1 MSVADTKLYEILG
14 VAPTATVDEIKKAYR
29 KLAVKC
35 HPDKNKSEE
44 AADQFKEITAAY
56 EILSDQEKREL
67 YDKYG
72 EEGLK
77 EGMGGFGMGDD
88 ILSQLFGRHPFF
100 GGGGGP
106 GRGRGGKPKGEDEV
120 QRYPISLEDLYNGKA
135 AKLSLE
141 RNILCTAC
149 EGTGAKKGVTPT
161 KCRGCNG
168 VGIRLM
174 QRRVGPGFV
183 TQYQTACDECQGRGQ
198 AYASKDQ
205 CTQCNGKRVAPEKKT
220 INLDIERGSPQ
231 HHKIILRGEADEA
244 PGTIAGDVVVVLD
257 QIKHELFQRDGDHLF
272 MEKEISLYEALCGF
286 SFTITHLD
294 KRELLVNSTP
304 GEIIKPGDLKVI
316 EGEGMPH
323 HKRPYEMGNLY
334 IKFSVVFPP
343 DGTIA
348 AGDQAALAKALK
360 HKPAA
365 ALKAGPNT
373 EVVKLK
379 RVGPQHS
386 FDTKNDSEEEDDDES
401 HGGGRPG
408 VQCAHQ

>member
-174 QRRVGPGFV
+174 QRRLGPGFV

-334 IKFSVVFPP
+334 IKFSVVFPA

-386 FDTKNDSEEEDDDES
+386 FDTKNDSEGEDDDES

>member
-334 IKFSVVFPP
+334 IKFSVVFPA

-386 FDTKNDSEEEDDDES
+386 FDTKNDSEGEDDDES

>member
-1 MSVADTKLYEILG
+1 

-334 IKFSVVFPP
+334 IKFSVAFLA

-365 ALKAGPNT
+365 APKAGPNT